1 MLLKEMIMCVSLL
14 KVSFSQFNSIIKK
27 TALSLIMLL
36 VSTNIAQAE
45 EAVADR
51 FKIALGGYS
60 VFRYDSTM
68 SLTDPGLGAG
78 ISIRPEDT
86 LGVDNRQTV
95 LRLDGHY
102 RFTREH
108 ALTYSWYS
116 ISSQGSKALEEEF
129 EWLDEDGNQITIPV
143 GARVDTDLDYDI
155 FKLGYLW
162 SFHHTDKVELAA
174 GVGLH
179 MTRIGVNLRTDTTSS
194 GVDARDVSTTVPLP
208 VLSFGLSYSVTP
220 KFSWYL
226 KAEAFALKFD
236 DWDGIY
242 TDSLAGME
250 YRAFKN
256 VGLGIGLGSNSLK
269 VTETA
274 RDYKFIFDNRISG
287 VVMSV
292 AAYF

>member
-1 MLLKEMIMCVSLL
+1 MCTSLL
-14 KVSFSQFNSIIKK
+14 KVSFSQFNSIMKK
-27 TALSLIMLL
+27 TAFALITMLV
-36 VSTNIAQAE
+36 VSTNIAHAK
-45 EAVADR
+45 EAVPDK

-68 SLTDPGLGAG
+68 SLTDPDLGAG

-95 LRLDGHY
+95 LRLDGYY
-102 RFTREH
+102 RFTKEH

-116 ISSQGSKALEEEF
+116 ISSQGDKVIEEDF
-129 EWLDEDGNQITIPV
+129 EWLDENGDPITVPV
-143 GARVDTDLDYDI
+143 GAEVNTALDYDI
-155 FKLGYLW
+155 FKVGYLW
-162 SFHHTDKVELAA
+162 SFHHADKVELAA

-208 VLSFGLSYSVTP
+208 VLSFVLTYSVTP
-220 KFSWYL
+220 KLRWYL
-226 KAEAFALKFD
+226 KAEAFALKFE
-236 DWDGIY
+236 DWDGLY
-242 TDSLAGME
+242 TDSLLGIE

-274 RDYKFIFDNRISG
+274 SDYKFIFDNRITG
-287 VVMSV
+287 LVLNV